1 VKVNVRVADLPEV
14 NAPRVTVLREIEL
27 VTLTPA
33 IAAERNLRST
43 AGAYVR
49 KVSPRVSD
57 QIGIQSGDV
66 IVQINQ
72 TRINTAEDAANAL
85 NGGRGMVEMLVE
97 RQGQLYR
104 TQFVTQ

>member
-33 IAAERNLRST
+33 IAAERNLKST
-43 AGAYVR
+43 SGAYVR
-49 KVSPRVSD
+49 SVSQRVSD

-72 TRINTAEDAANAL
+72 TRISTAEDAANAL

-104 TQFVTQ
+104 TEFVTQ